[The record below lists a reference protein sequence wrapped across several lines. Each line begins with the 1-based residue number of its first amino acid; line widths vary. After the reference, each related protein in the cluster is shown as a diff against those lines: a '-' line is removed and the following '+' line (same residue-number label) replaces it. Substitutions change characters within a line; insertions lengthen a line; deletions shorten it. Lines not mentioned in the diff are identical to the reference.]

1 MLDVKRTSER
11 LMVVRVI
18 VGRSVRS
25 SMVEKG
31 ELLTMLGD
39 VVSGIDSGERLLICG
54 ELSSHVGSGIDGAHG
69 GFGFGKRNVEDEMIL
84 EFADA
89 LNLAVLN
96 TWFKRKR
103 GDC

>member
-18 VGRSVRS
+18 VGRFACVQVNGGKRG
-25 SMVEKG
+25 VTG
-31 ELLTMLGD
+31 
-39 VVSGIDSGERLLICG
+39 
-54 ELSSHVGSGIDGAHG
+54 HVGRCS
-69 GFGFGKRNVEDEMIL
+69 FGKRHVEDEMIL

-96 TWFKRKR
+96 MQFKKR
-103 GDC
+103 EEIVHI